1 MNKTSIFNR
10 TLQAPIMAG
19 VMILSISNT
28 VSAQGSAAETAKE
41 LANPNTALASLKF
54 KNIYTTY
61 KGDLPGADSEAGFTM
76 LFQPSLPFPLDN
88 GGKVIWRPAVPIIGD
103 QPIFN
108 SSTADFD
115 SESGIG
121 DISFDL
127 LYATTSNTGR
137 LTGLGV
143 FSSLPTA
150 TEEKLGKDK
159 WTLGPEVFLGQVS
172 STRVIGA
179 LVNHQWDVA
188 GSDDVVEDISFTTIN
203 IFAALL
209 PGGGWNYGSAPII
222 TYDWKSENWTIP
234 LNFNFGKTV
243 ILGERPWKISAEVD
257 YYVEQADSFGPDWSI
272 SFTVTPV
279 VSNGLANWF
288 E

>member
-1 MNKTSIFNR
+1 MGTQSKLYR
-10 TLQAPIMAG
+10 TLQAVFITG
-19 VMILSISNT
+19 VSIFAFSNT
-28 VSAQGSAAETAKE
+28 ASAQGSAAEVAKE
-41 LANPNTALASLKF
+41 LANPNTALASLTF
-54 KNIYTTY
+54 KNIYTEYT
-61 KGDLPGADSEAGFTM
+61 GDLPGADSESSFAT

-88 GGKVIWRPAVPIIGD
+88 GDKVIWRPAVLISAD

-127 LYATTSNTGR
+127 LYTTTSDTGR
-137 LTGLGV
+137 LAGLGI

-172 STRVIGA
+172 STNVVGA

-188 GSDDVVEDISFTTIN
+188 GSNDVIENISLTTIN

-209 PGGGWNYGSAPII
+209 PGGGWNYGSSPIMS
-222 TYDWKSENWTIP
+222 YDWESENWIIP

-243 ILGERPWKISAEVD
+243 ILKERPWKISAEVN
-257 YYVEQADSFGPDWSI
+257 YYVEQPDSFGPDWSI
-272 SFTVTPV
+272 SFNVAPV
-279 VSNGLANWF
+279 VSNGLANWL
-288 E
+288 